1 MYTYELFEV
10 NDGFGFNIL
19 RDGNSVISQIY
30 QPDTGGFILM
40 DEETAISYANVILL
54 RMRGDEV

>member
-19 RDGNSVISQIY
+19 RDGNPVISQMY
-30 QPDTGGFILM
+30 QPDTDGFIVM
-40 DEETAISYANVILL
+40 DEETAISYANIILL